1 MSHATFLDIPSGC
14 LVDPRV
20 APVDVRA
27 PRQYQ
32 DQARAAFEDA
42 ELLLGAILPEARIAH
57 VGASAIPGAYSRGG
71 VDVCVAVPRDGFL
84 EALAVLGEAGYTLRA
99 GTPRTEQL
107 CTLDAPAGDV
117 ALAVRLI
124 EAGSRH
130 ESFLRF
136 RDALRDDATLVARYN
151 ALKLQA
157 APYGRDAYRD
167 AKSRF
172 IGTVL
177 GG

>member
-1 MSHATFLDIPSGC
+1 MSHATLLDIPTGGRG
-14 LVDPRV
+14 DPSV

-42 ELLLGAILPEARIAH
+42 ELLLGAILPEARIDH
-57 VGASAIPGAYSRGG
+57 VGASAVPGAYSRGG

-84 EALAVLGEAGYTLRA
+84 EALAVLGEAGYAIRP
-99 GTPRTEQL
+99 GTRRTEQL
-107 CTLDAPAGDV
+107 CTLDAPPGDV
-117 ALAVRLI
+117 PLAVQLI
-124 EAGSRH
+124 EAGSPH
-130 ESFLRF
+130 ESFRRL

-157 APYGRDAYRD
+157 APYGRDAYRE
-167 AKSRF
+167 AKARF
-172 IGTVL
+172 IRAVL